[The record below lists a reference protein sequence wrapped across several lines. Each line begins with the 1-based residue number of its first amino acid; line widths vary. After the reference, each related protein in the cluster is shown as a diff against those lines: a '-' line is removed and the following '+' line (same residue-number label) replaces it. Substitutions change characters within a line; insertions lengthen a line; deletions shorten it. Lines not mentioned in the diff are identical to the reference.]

1 MNKCY
6 INLVKNINEKNNMS
20 RKKKIQKLQVFEGYT
35 KIIDTLNDRMSHDF
49 FVISNYLDEIDTLI
63 IKKTVSNQDKLK
75 RIKMIGDRI
84 RELSIFGV
92 SEFKELDFL
101 EDESIEEE

>member
-1 MNKCY
+1 
-6 INLVKNINEKNNMS
+6 
-20 RKKKIQKLQVFEGYT
+20 
-35 KIIDTLNDRMSHDF
+35 
-49 FVISNYLDEIDTLI
+49 
-63 IKKTVSNQDKLK
+63 
-75 RIKMIGDRI
+75 MIGDRI

>member
-1 MNKCY
+1 
-6 INLVKNINEKNNMS
+6 
-20 RKKKIQKLQVFEGYT
+20 
-35 KIIDTLNDRMSHDF
+35 MSHDF